1 MTGEFFSLSCKITAG
16 TSIAQGVFTHLSIH
30 SSKGIS
36 SPRPPSRR
44 WKQLLTHLIMD
55 AWLYLSVLD
64 IHGKSE
70 TVRSRFLR
78 ILWFVRKVSLET
90 VATTEAGV
98 PRSSVLILLL
108 WDGGSCVSQMP
119 SAKGKCPV
127 NGAILDFFTAHG
139 PAHVS
144 QLSEPHT
151 ASSSTGPKRAHS
163 TLSLDETLVRCASLP
178 HCLAPKVFGREF
190 QPIDRREVN
199 IYQYRLLN

>member
-36 SPRPPSRR
+36 SPHPPSRR
-44 WKQLLTHLIMD
+44 WKQLLTHLITD

-64 IHGKSE
+64 IHGKSG

-108 WDGGSCVSQMP
+108 WDGGSCVCLRCHLPKANAQLTVLFSISSQPMVLPTSP
-119 SAKGKCPV
+119 SLASPTLLHCPRAR
-127 NGAILDFFTAHG
+127 NALTAHC
-139 PAHVS
+139 P
-144 QLSEPHT
+144 
-151 ASSSTGPKRAHS
+151 
-163 TLSLDETLVRCASLP
+163 
-178 HCLAPKVFGREF
+178 
-190 QPIDRREVN
+190 
-199 IYQYRLLN
+199 